1 MKLVNV
7 YLVGYVL
14 RFVLERVLN
23 FIEKMVCIN
32 HALMRKNAYSVGY
45 AIVFVPEISLIIIES
60 MRVRLNPTIFGLAI
74 ILKF

>member
-1 MKLVNV
+1 M